1 MPISR
6 LRRFNRRCRGYRNL
20 YANYLAPAEILAA
33 AEALGSMT
41 TMKMTESQLSETKRH
56 CCTMDKDYKFCVEDF
71 VPPDA
76 PWFVRQN

>member
-41 TMKMTESQLSETKRH
+41 TMKMTESQRR
-56 CCTMDKDYKFCVEDF
+56 DKAPPLHHGQGLQVLVEDF